1 MLKPKMH
8 QIRFRLRP
16 RTSLGELTALSQTPE
31 LDLRGPTS
39 KGEGEGSKGRGR
51 KGKKEGRKWMRREVD
66 GRGST

>member
-1 MLKPKMH
+1 V
-8 QIRFRLRP
+8 
-16 RTSLGELTALSQTPE
+16 GELTALSQTPE

-39 KGEGEGSKGRGR
+39 KGKDGEGSKGRGR